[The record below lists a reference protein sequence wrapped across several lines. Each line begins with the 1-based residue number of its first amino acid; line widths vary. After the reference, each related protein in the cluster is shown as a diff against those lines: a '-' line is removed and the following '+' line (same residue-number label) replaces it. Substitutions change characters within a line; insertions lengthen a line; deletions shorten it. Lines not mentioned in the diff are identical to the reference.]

1 MLKLGEKSRSPFL
14 LFLIF
19 LFFTSAIFANE
30 NENIVFEK
38 GDAIYSDMGEDNF
51 LEFLGHCGLYWE
63 WEDLNDEGIPNDLKI
78 HKVIESLKNVGG
90 I

>member
-38 GDAIYSDMGEDNF
+38 GDAIYSDLSGYMISGTNIPWPWW
-51 LEFLGHCGLYWE
+51 FLGHAGLYWE
-63 WEDLNDEGIPNDLKI
+63 LNLF
-78 HKVIESLKNVGG
+78 KNRGG